1 MQRVLCTLLGGRGLL
16 EPVLALLG
24 GLVLLV
30 IGGELLVRGAVSL
43 AERLGVS
50 PLLIGLTLVG
60 FGTSTPELVVSVEA
74 SRAGAPGVAIG
85 NIVGSN
91 ISNILLIL
99 GISALILPLTVSAG
113 ALRRD
118 GSIGTIAAA
127 AFALIGVT
135 VGLGRGVGAMLS
147 AGLVAYLVFAYRQER
162 QVEKVL
168 VEGRGAAFDKAV
180 AFEQVDA
187 PRMKPLPGLLGWVV
201 PILVALLG
209 LAVIIFGGRTLV
221 SGAVELARLLGLSEA
236 VIGLTIVAVG
246 TSLPELVTSVMAALK
261 RQTDIAVGNVLGSN
275 IYNVLGIGGLT
286 GLIAPTA
293 FPPEIAEVDSWIM
306 VGASVALM
314 VFAFSGRISRTE
326 GAILLA
332 AWIGYTGWL
341 ILRNG

>member
-1 MQRVLCTLLGGRGLL
+1 LL
-16 EPVLALLG
+16 EPILALLG

-60 FGTSTPELVVSVEA
+60 FGTSMPELVVSVEA

-99 GISALILPLTVSAG
+99 GISALILPLAVSAS
-113 ALRRD
+113 ALKRD
-118 GSIGTIAAA
+118 GSIGVLAAV
-127 AFALIGVT
+127 AFALAGIT
-135 VGLGRGVGAMLS
+135 VGLTWVVGLVLS
-147 AGLVAYLVFAYRQER
+147 ACLIAYLVFAYRQESR
-162 QVEKVL
+162 IDTVII
-168 VEGRGAAFDKAV
+168 EGRGAAFDKAL

-187 PRMKPLPGLLGWVV
+187 PRMKPLPGLLGWIV
-201 PILVALLG
+201 PILVAIVG

-221 SGAVELARLLGLSEA
+221 SGAVEIARLLGMSEA

-246 TSLPELVTSVMAALK
+246 TSMPELVTSVMAVLK

-275 IYNVLGIGGLT
+275 IYNLFGIGGVT

-293 FPPEIAEVDSWIM
+293 FPPEIARIDSWVM
-306 VGASVALM
+306 LGASVALM
-314 VFAFSGRISRTE
+314 IFAFNGRITRSE
-326 GAILLA
+326 GAALLA
-332 AWIGYTGWL
+332 AWIGYTVWL
-341 ILRNG
+341 LLRNG

>member
-1 MQRVLCTLLGGRGLL
+1 ML
-16 EPVLALLG
+16 EPILALLG

-30 IGGELLVRGAVSL
+30 VGGDLLVRGAVSL

-99 GISALILPLTVSAG
+99 GISSLILPLTVSAS
-113 ALRRD
+113 ALKRD
-118 GSIGTIAAA
+118 GSIGVAAA
-127 AFALIGVT
+127 LAFALAGIS
-135 VGLGRGVGAMLS
+135 VGLSWAVGAVLS
-147 AGLVAYLVFAYRQER
+147 ACLVAYLVFAYRQER
-162 QVEKVL
+162 QIDKVI

-187 PRMKPLPGLLGWVV
+187 PRMKQLPGLIGWIL
-201 PILVALLG
+201 PILVAVAG
-209 LAVIIFGGRTLV
+209 LAIIIFGGRTLV
-221 SGAVELARLLGLSEA
+221 SGAVEIARLLGMSEA

-246 TSLPELVTSVMAALK
+246 TSLPELVTSVMAALR

-275 IYNVLGIGGLT
+275 IYNLLGIGGVT

-293 FPPEIAEVDSWIM
+293 FPAEIASIDSWVM
-306 VGASVALM
+306 LGASVALM
-314 VFAFSGRISRTE
+314 IFAFNGKITRSE
-326 GAILLA
+326 GAALLA
-332 AWIGYTGWL
+332 AYVGYTVWL
-341 ILRNG
+341 LIRNG